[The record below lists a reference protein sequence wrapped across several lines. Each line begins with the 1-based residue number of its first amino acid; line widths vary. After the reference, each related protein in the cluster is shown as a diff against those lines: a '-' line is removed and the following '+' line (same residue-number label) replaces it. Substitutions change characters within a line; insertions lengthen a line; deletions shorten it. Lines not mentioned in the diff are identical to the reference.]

1 MEQPRSARR
10 GRGKTKKRK
19 KKTKIRNLM
28 EMKGERAELLSPSTR
43 RQTGSGRKPSPGCTA
58 SPPRPLLAEYC
69 IPEELLKEL
78 SLLFVYASN
87 SRKTGLTGTF
97 IGSSVEQ
104 RAFHRVRSRV
114 AASTCLCLLTRLKR
128 SSIGPLFTASS

>member
-1 MEQPRSARR
+1 MHGEVVVKPP
-10 GRGKTKKRK
+10 KK
-19 KKTKIRNLM
+19 KKTKKRNLM

-58 SPPRPLLAEYC
+58 SPPRPLLAECC

-87 SRKTGLTGTF
+87 S
-97 IGSSVEQ
+97 SEN
-104 RAFHRVRSRV
+104 
-114 AASTCLCLLTRLKR
+114 RLDGNFYWFKR
-128 SSIGPLFTASS
+128 